1 MALYALAGGFLNAY
15 NSSEASKRLSAAK
28 REEIARQIAREDD
41 IDKRNRDRQVAD
53 LAEQRDYDVAEKQK
67 ERDYQEEQNRLKN
80 IREDGKLKAATLLA
94 GQKET
99 RNANRQRNKVIYNA
113 LASVAQNQENT
124 PLGNKALELLGI
136 LSEPYLTDTAF
147 DIESLGPEFF
157 EGFKNVTLQKMPQ
170 MSSKAGAPI
179 VSFGGGLGAAGN
191 KPGNQGINPNTYLP
205 GQIINKGP
213 K

>member
-1 MALYALAGGFLNAY
+1 MALYALASGFLNAY

-28 REEIARQIAREDD
+28 REEIARQIAREDFKD
-41 IDKRNRDRQVAD
+41 DRDRARTLAD
-53 LAEQRDYDVAEKQK
+53 LATQREYDAAENQK

-80 IREDGKLKAATLLA
+80 IREDGKLQAATTLA
-94 GQKET
+94 RQQET

-157 EGFKNVTLQKMPQ
+157 EGFKNITLQKMPQ
-170 MSSKAGAPI
+170 MSSAGAPI